1 MYKDCIY
8 RALEIILRQGNVTRA
23 EIARTLGIS
32 ATTAGQLAA
41 RLSGCGMI
49 QTTPD
54 NRLQISGDLCHRVLI
69 PDGDHAHI
77 LSLSADGR
85 VQNIRHEAWNPTVFP
100 EEQLRRIAADG
111 NRQGEFSILLCG
123 AEEKEHAGIRQRLF
137 LSPAFPAER
146 QSRLTESRLGRQYPE
161 ENLLWLCTKGTAS
174 ALLIS
179 HRHAWDGVFPALTRT
194 SAPGEELYPAFAAQT
209 AALLGLLAIDRIVLE
224 GDNVSA
230 FRMLLQE
237 EVRKS
242 GAVCPPIEEVPAQT
256 SPALQELA
264 ERLTLTTAR
273 RILER

>member
-8 RALEIILRQGNVTRA
+8 RALEIILRQGKVTRA

-54 NRLQISGDLCHRVLI
+54 NRLQTSGDFCHRVLI
-69 PDGDHAHI
+69 PN
-77 LSLSADGR
+77 GR
-85 VQNIRHEAWNPTVFP
+85 VQNIRHEAWNPAVFP

-161 ENLLWLCTKGTAS
+161 ENLLWLCTRGTAS

-179 HRHAWDGVFPALTRT
+179 HQHAWDGVFPALTRT